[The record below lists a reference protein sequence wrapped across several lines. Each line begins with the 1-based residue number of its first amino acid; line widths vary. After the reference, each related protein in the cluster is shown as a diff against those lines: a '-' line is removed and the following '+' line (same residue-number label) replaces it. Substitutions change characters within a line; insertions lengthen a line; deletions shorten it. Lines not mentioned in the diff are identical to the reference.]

1 MKSPEASER
10 HDEATPASP
19 TKQPGEIGIRLV
31 SRPDQKVLREWEITL
46 PDELVARLT
55 LNI

>member
-1 MKSPEASER
+1 MKTLETER
-10 HDEATPASP
+10 RDEEVAPP
-19 TKQPGEIGIRLV
+19 VKEQPSKGGMRLV

-46 PDELVARLT
+46 PDELVAVLN

>member
-1 MKSPEASER
+1 MKTPEASER
-10 HDEATPASP
+10 QDEPTPVAPS
-19 TKQPGEIGIRLV
+19 KQGEVGIRLV